1 MRLAS
6 PEQMQGIDRRM
17 IEGHRVP
24 GLLLMENA
32 AAMTAQAIGERW
44 PIEACPRAAVICG
57 AGNNGG
63 DGLAIARLLHGR
75 GYHVR
80 VWLLKE
86 SGALKGDAA
95 QNAGYAEALGISL
108 EDGTDIEKL
117 KEGLDDADIVVDAV
131 FGTGLTR
138 EVTGT
143 YAAAI
148 EAINIAAKP
157 VVAVDIPSG
166 IDGRTGQVWGCA
178 VKADLTVTYGLAKTG
193 QILYPGRSHTGE
205 LVVAPIGIAPDC
217 VEPAGP
223 YAYTYGD
230 DEIRQFL
237 PRRELTVHKGDCG
250 HVGIIAGSAGM
261 AGAAGLSAMGA
272 VRGGAGRVSLACPSS
287 AYEAAVRVTPE
298 AMGVA
303 LPADEAG
310 RLATSA
316 LNQIGAFLEGKNAL
330 ALGPGWGRG
339 GDLSDIARHILASC
353 PLSMVVDADGLYA
366 AKDIP
371 DVWKDRKGPTVITPH
386 PGEMAYLTGESART
400 IAGDPMTAAHSY
412 AQRHGIVVV
421 LKGAATVVVSPDG
434 SAYINGTGNPGM
446 ATGGSGDV
454 LCGLIAAL
462 MGQGMEAYW
471 AAILGVWL
479 HGRSGDIASAH
490 AGIWSLSASDIADAL
505 PDAWRSVI

>member
-17 IEGHRVP
+17 IEGHGVP

-32 AAMTAQAIGERW
+32 AVMTVQAMGERW
-44 PIEACPRAAVICG
+44 PAVEYPRAAVVCG
-57 AGNNGG
+57 GGNNGG
-63 DGLAIARLLHGR
+63 DGLAIARLLYGR
-75 GYHVR
+75 GYRVR
-80 VWLLKE
+80 AWLLQE
-86 SGALKGDAA
+86 PASLKGDAA
-95 QNAGYAEALGISL
+95 ANAGYAQQLGIPL
-108 EDGTDIEKL
+108 EDGADIAKL
-117 KEGLDDADIVVDAV
+117 KEGLHAADIVVDAV

-138 EVTGT
+138 EVTGV
-143 YAAAI
+143 YADAI
-148 EAINIAAKP
+148 EAINSAGKP
-157 VVAVDIPSG
+157 VTAVDIPSG
-166 IDGRTGQVWGCA
+166 IDGGTGQVWGCA

-193 QILYPGRSHTGE
+193 QVLYPGRSHTGE
-205 LVVAPIGIAPDC
+205 LLVAPIGIAPDC
-217 VEPAGP
+217 VEQAGP
-223 YAYTYGD
+223 FDYTYGD
-230 DEIRQFL
+230 DEIREL
-237 PRRELTVHKGDCG
+237 VPRRTMTAHKGDCG

-272 VRGGAGRVSLACPSS
+272 VRGGAGRVSMACPVS
-287 AYEAAVRVTPE
+287 AYEAAVSVVPE
-298 AMGVA
+298 AMGAA
-303 LPADEAG
+303 LPADDTG
-310 RLATSA
+310 RLSVDA
-316 LNQIGAFLEGKNAL
+316 LGDIDAFLAGKDAV

-366 AKDIP
+366 VKDMPRI
-371 DVWKDRKGPTVITPH
+371 WADRKGPTVITPH

-400 IAGDPMTAAHSY
+400 IAGDPMAAARSY

-421 LKGAATVVVSPDG
+421 LKGAATVVTSPEG

-454 LCGLIAAL
+454 LSGLIAAL

-490 AGIWSLSASDIADAL
+490 TGIWSLKASDIADTL

>member
-17 IEGHRVP
+17 IVGHHVP

-44 PIEACPRAAVICG
+44 PVEDHPRTAVVCG

-86 SGALKGDAA
+86 AEALTGDAA
-95 QNAGYAEALGISL
+95 KNVGYAKELGIPL
-108 EDGTDIEKL
+108 EDGTDIENL
-117 KEGLDDADIVVDAV
+117 KKGLAESDIVVDAI
-131 FGTGLTR
+131 FGTGLAR
-138 EVTGT
+138 EVTGA
-143 YAAAI
+143 YADAI
-148 EAINIAAKP
+148 EAINAAGKL
-157 VVAVDIPSG
+157 VAAVDIPSG

-178 VKADLTVTYGLAKTG
+178 VRADLTVTYGLAKTG
-193 QILYPGRSHTGE
+193 QVLYPGRSHTGE
-205 LVVAPIGIAPDC
+205 LIVAPIGISPDC
-217 VEPAGP
+217 VDQAGP
-223 YAYTYGD
+223 FACSYGD
-230 DEIRQFL
+230 SEIRQFL
-237 PRRELTVHKGDCG
+237 PRRDLTAHKGDCG

-272 VRGGAGRVSLACPSS
+272 VRGGAGRVSLASPAS
-287 AYEAAVRVTPE
+287 AYDQAVSVTPE

-310 RLATSA
+310 RLAVGA
-316 LNQIGAFLEGKNAL
+316 LREIDAFLEGKDAI

-339 GDLSDIARHILASC
+339 GDLCDIARHILASC

-366 AKDIP
+366 VKDNP
-371 DVWKDRKGPTVITPH
+371 DVWADREGPTVITPH

-400 IAGDPMTAAHSY
+400 IAEDPMTAAHSY

-454 LCGLIAAL
+454 LSGLIAAL

-471 AAILGVWL
+471 AATLGVWL
-479 HGRSGDIASAH
+479 HGRSGDIASART
-490 AGIWSLSASDIADAL
+490 GIWAVKASDIAAAL
-505 PDAWRSVI
+505 PDAWRSVV

>member
-17 IEGHRVP
+17 IEDHHVP

-32 AAMTAQAIGERW
+32 AAMTARAIDERW
-44 PIEACPRAAVICG
+44 PVEAHPRAAVVCG

-86 SGALKGDAA
+86 AGALSGDAA
-95 QNAGYAEALGISL
+95 LNAGYAKELGIPL
-108 EDGTDIEKL
+108 EDGTDTERL
-117 KEGLDDADIVVDAV
+117 REGLYDTDIVVDAI
-131 FGTGLTR
+131 FGTGLSR
-138 EVTGT
+138 EVDGT

-148 EAINIAAKP
+148 EGINAAGKP
-157 VVAVDIPSG
+157 VAAVDIPSG

-178 VKADLTVTYGLAKTG
+178 VHADLTVTYGLAKTG
-193 QILYPGRSHTGE
+193 QVLYPGRSHTGE

-217 VEPAGP
+217 VEQAGP
-223 YAYTYGD
+223 FACTYGD
-230 DEIRQFL
+230 DEIRELF
-237 PRRELTVHKGDCG
+237 PRRELTAHKGDCG

-272 VRGGAGRVSLACPSS
+272 VRGGAGRVSLACPVS
-287 AYEAAVRVTPE
+287 AYEAAVGVTPE

-303 LPADEAG
+303 LPTDEAG
-310 RLATSA
+310 RLSKDA
-316 LNQIGAFLEGKNAL
+316 LDGIDAFLEGKDAL

-366 AKDIP
+366 VKNSP
-371 DVWKDRKGPTVITPH
+371 DVWADRKSPAVITPH
-386 PGEMAYLTGESART
+386 PGEMAYLTGENART
-400 IAGDPMTAAHSY
+400 IAGDPMAAAHAY

-421 LKGAATVVVSPDG
+421 LKGASTVVTSPDG

-471 AAILGVWL
+471 AAVLGVWL

-490 AGIWSLSASDIADAL
+490 TGIWALRASDIAAAL
-505 PDAWRSVI
+505 PDAWRSVT

>member
-1 MRLAS
+1 MKLAT

-44 PIEACPRAAVICG
+44 PAEDCPRAAVVCG

-75 GYHVR
+75 GYRVR
-80 VWLLKE
+80 VWLLANTE
-86 SGALKGDAA
+86 SLKGDAA
-95 QNAGYAEALGISL
+95 LNAGYARELGIVL
-108 EDGTDIEKL
+108 EDGTDPEKL
-117 KEGLDDADIVVDAV
+117 KAGLAKADILVDAI
-131 FGTGLTR
+131 FGTGLAR
-138 EVTGT
+138 EVTGA
-143 YAAAI
+143 YADAV
-148 EAINIAAKP
+148 EAINNAGKP
-157 VVAVDIPSG
+157 VAAVDIPSG
-166 IDGRTGQVWGCA
+166 IDGGTGQVWGCA
-178 VKADLTVTYGLAKTG
+178 VRADLTVTYGLAKTG

-205 LVVAPIGIAPDC
+205 LLVAPIGIAPDC
-217 VEPAGP
+217 VEQAGP
-223 YAYTYGD
+223 FAYSYGD
-230 DEIRQFL
+230 DEIRELL
-237 PRRELTVHKGDCG
+237 PRREMTAHKGDCG
-250 HVGIIAGSAGM
+250 HVGIIAGSTGM
-261 AGAAGLSAMGA
+261 AGAAGLAALGA

-287 AYEAAVRVTPE
+287 AYDQAVSVVPE
-298 AMGVA
+298 AMGAA
-303 LPADEAG
+303 LPADGAG
-310 RLATSA
+310 RLSE
-316 LNQIGAFLEGKNAL
+316 GAIKGIDDFLEGKDAI

-339 GDLSDIARHILASC
+339 GDLSGIARHILAAS

-366 AKDIP
+366 VKDIP
-371 DVWKDRKGPTVITPH
+371 QVWADRKGPTVITPH

-400 IAGDPMTAAHSY
+400 IAGDPMAAARSY
-412 AQRHGIVVV
+412 ALRHGIVVV
-421 LKGAATVVVSPDG
+421 LKGAATVVTSPEG

-471 AAILGVWL
+471 AATLGVWL

-490 AGIWSLSASDIADAL
+490 TGIWALRASNIAAAL